1 MTCTRWEPLISAF
14 VDGELDAEAS
24 WQLKAHV
31 AECEHC
37 AAELET
43 LRRLKWSLAAIETV
57 EPDDISFERVKSRV
71 MAEVAPPIRRKEQW
85 GIAGGVAAASVLAIL
100 LAVQVSAPPKATV
113 VSDRFDASFD
123 MGYAGSAS
131 TVSTYAPVT
140 PSSYRP
146 GP

>member
-1 MTCTRWEPLISAF
+1 MNCTRLEPLLSAF
-14 VDGELDAEAS
+14 VDGELDAQAS
-24 WQLKAHV
+24 WQVKAHL

-43 LRRLKWSLAAIETV
+43 LRYLKWSLATIERA
-57 EPDDISFERVKSRV
+57 EPDDLSFERVKSRV
-71 MAEVAPPIRRKEQW
+71 MAEVAPSGRRKEQW

-100 LAVQVSAPPKATV
+100 LAVQVSAPPTTTV

-140 PSSYRP
+140 PSTYRP